1 LRTLRDRPLLALI
14 ALIALIAVPLSA
26 GCGSGT
32 PVGNAGPPAPT
43 VTTPSVDPPP
53 AAPPQPNHREK
64 LQGTWEIIRYES
76 ESVIPDEAMPLMG
89 AMFEALRIQ
98 FDGSDA
104 VARIEKHEARVTFSI
119 ESATADEFTLVAR
132 EWMFDGARCRFT
144 GEGELEIKDRGGRWP
159 GVSRLR
165 RVP

>member
-1 LRTLRDRPLLALI
+1 LGTLRARSLLTALI
-14 ALIALIAVPLSA
+14 AGALTV
-26 GCGSGT
+26 GCGPGT
-32 PVGNAGPPAPT
+32 SPGNVGPPAPT
-43 VTTPSVDPPP
+43 VTTPPVNPLPP
-53 AAPPQPNHREK
+53 APPQPNPREK

-76 ESVIPDEAMPLMG
+76 EGLIPDEAMPLMG

-98 FDGSDA
+98 FEGSQA
-104 VARIEKHEARVTFSI
+104 TARIEKHEERVPFST
-119 ESATADEFTLVAR
+119 ENAAGDEFTLVAR

-144 GEGELEIKDRGGRWP
+144 SEGELEIKDRGGRWP